1 MKEIRLLSICNT
13 EDAINLYRLMID
25 EYKNT
30 DIRLQKVSTDEK
42 ALRNLLQFSFDI
54 ENCLFFLLYIN
65 NEAVGFIDSSRVIT
79 EQTNSWYIKAV
90 YLLENFRIFKNF
102 EILINR
108 TEKEIHQKNVKSIIS
123 TAIPFDDR
131 TNAFWESLDYIID
144 DKKRTK
150 LL

>member
-13 EDAINLYRLMID
+13 EDAIDLYRLMID
-25 EYKNT
+25 EYKDT
-30 DIRLQKVSTDEK
+30 DSRLQKVSTDEK
-42 ALRNLLQFSFDI
+42 SLRNLIQFSFDI

-79 EQTNSWYIKAV
+79 EKKPSWYIKAV
-90 YLLENFRIFKNF
+90 YFLEKFRIFKNF

-108 TEKEIHQKNVKSIIS
+108 TEKEIHQKNVQSIIS

-131 TNAFWESLDYIID
+131 TNAFWESLEYIID